1 VPEQG
6 EGEGE
11 GERERERVRSRST
24 VPRVITF
31 ADVEQARKRIR
42 DRVYLSP
49 CAHSETLSRKTGT
62 KCWLKLEN
70 LQMTGSFKERGACN
84 KLSAMSA
91 EERARGVVCA
101 SAGNH
106 AQGIAYHAARLGIQA
121 TIVMPEATPLIKVQ
135 STKEFA
141 ATPPEG
147 GVPATPARLVMH
159 GASYDEAYEEALRIQ
174 AAEGLVFV
182 HPFDDDL
189 VMAGQ
194 GTIGLEL
201 MEQNPYL
208 EAVVVAVGGGGL
220 IAGVATAI
228 KETNPRIKIYGVE
241 TAAIPSMKE
250 ALTHGAPVTV
260 PAARTIAEGIAVRRA
275 GQRTL
280 ALVQKYVDDIVTVDE
295 EEIAEAILILLEREK
310 TVAEGAGAAP
320 LAALLH
326 HRLPLAGKKV
336 AAIICGG
343 NIDVNVVSRII
354 ERGLVKS
361 GRMVRM
367 HVIIPD
373 VTGSLAKLTALLA
386 EGHANVVQIHHDR
399 TFASESGFGLSEA
412 VVELVLEVRGED
424 HSADIRARLRAAGY
438 TDISAH
444 RLPGETGRGP

>member
-1 VPEQG
+1 M
-6 EGEGE
+6 
-11 GERERERVRSRST
+11 
-24 VPRVITF
+24 ITF

-42 DRVYLSP
+42 ESVYLTP
-49 CAHSETLSRKTGT
+49 CAYSETLSKRTGT

-84 KLSAMSA
+84 KLMSLTA
-91 EERARGVVCA
+91 DERMKGVICA

-106 AQGIAYHAARLGIQA
+106 AQGVAYHAARLGIRA
-121 TIVMPEATPLIKVQ
+121 TIVMPEATPLNKLQ
-135 STKEFA
+135 STRDL
-141 ATPPEG
+141 G
-147 GVPATPARLVMH
+147 GSVVDILLH
-159 GASYDEAYEEALRIQ
+159 GAGYDDAFEEARRIQ
-174 AAEGLVFV
+174 SRQGSIFV

-241 TAAIPSMKE
+241 TLAIASMKE
-250 ALTHGAPVTV
+250 ALRQGKPVTL
-260 PAARTIAEGIAVRRA
+260 PPARTIAEGIAVRRA
-275 GQRTL
+275 GELTL
-280 ALVQKYVDDIVTVDE
+280 AVVKKYVDDIVLVDE
-295 EEIAEAILILLEREK
+295 EEIAEAILTLLEKEK

-326 HRLPLAGKKV
+326 DRLPLKDKKV
-336 AAIICGG
+336 AVIVCGG

-361 GRMVRM
+361 GRMVRL
-367 HVIIPD
+367 HVRIPD
-373 VTGSLAKLTALLA
+373 VTGSLAKLTALIA
-386 EGHANVVQIHHDR
+386 TSRANIVQIHHER
-399 TFASESGFGLSEA
+399 TFAETNLNETI
-412 VVELVLEVRGED
+412 VELVLETRGWD
-424 HSADIRARLRAAGY
+424 HVAELEAALSTAG
-438 TDISAH
+438 H
-444 RLPGETGRGP
+444 RIERSGGAKETRRVP